1 MLERLGGVLYR
12 TRWMVLMA
20 ALVLVASAATFGFGV
35 FSSLKTG
42 GFNDPAS
49 ESSKAQAL
57 LDTKFPNSSADIIIL
72 MRSDT
77 LRATDAAF
85 TDAATQLLTT
95 LKARSEITSVTS
107 YYSTHSSSFLS
118 RDGHETFALAHLAPK
133 DESAKEK
140 DYKAIEPLITSPTL
154 SITVGGNVP
163 VNIAINAQV
172 SADLEHAEIITLP
185 IVAIL
190 LLIVFSGLVAAGLP
204 LLIGGVTILG
214 AFAVLRVLAGMTDV
228 SVFVVQVVT
237 MLGLGLS
244 IDYALFIV
252 TRFREELA
260 YPESDVRAALQR
272 TMATAGRTV
281 LFSGLTVSTSLLGL
295 LLFPEF
301 FLRSMGIAA
310 IATILV
316 ILLASLTILP
326 AILALLGRRVNAFS
340 LQRLFRRGSSS

>member
-1 MLERLGGVLYR
+1 M
-12 TRWMVLMA
+12 
-20 ALVLVASAATFGFGV
+20 
-35 FSSLKTG
+35 
-42 GFNDPAS
+42 DPPQQ
-49 ESSKAQAL
+49 K
-57 LDTKFPNSSADIIIL
+57 
-72 MRSDT
+72 
-77 LRATDAAF
+77 
-85 TDAATQLLTT
+85 
-95 LKARSEITSVTS
+95 
-107 YYSTHSSSFLS
+107 
-118 RDGHETFALAHLAPK
+118 
-133 DESAKEK
+133 
-140 DYKAIEPLITSPTL
+140 
-154 SITVGGNVP
+154 
-163 VNIAINAQV
+163 
-172 SADLEHAEIITLP
+172 P
-185 IVAIL
+185 IVAVL